1 MSNNTSSE
9 RVIENT
15 EQIYAFGKPMANKYV
30 FGVTNTIGAP
40 FVYNPE
46 QSQSGSCQAEGKR
59 SNYALEENG
68 VRVELEMNQ
77 RETVDAEAR
86 TAAILELQTSLMNKI
101 LEDTKESLREVY
113 TKQIKEDVFA
123 QYQDTAAAHK
133 EEVRLQL
140 VEQLT
145 PEVKAMLRVELMD
158 PVKEELRQE
167 LKAEYHHDEDLS
179 FPGKQGKET
188 DHIGD
193 VEDEAS
199 PSAASQGV
207 KRSHVEQEYDEDDFR
222 GLSPKRARISGYGG
236 EEDDEKESE
245 DEDEN
250 EEEDEGKRN
259 DEEENED
266 EEEGKGDDDEPG
278 DRTAHVGEAQEK
290 APTSPN
296 FRSVKR
302 SRIEEE
308 SEEEN
313 NWERGPKRARISS
326 SGEEQESGEDAGEG
340 WKGGG
345 FDTRG
350 LSFEDP
356 IDLDDSND
364 ERYADDIPRVHLG
377 MPGPSPASPRAGKC
391 PAEGMEDHPDYLSGG
406 GPGCGMGKR

>member
-15 EQIYAFGKPMANKYV
+15 EQRYAFGKPMANKYV

-46 QSQSGSCQAEGKR
+46 QSPSGSCQAKGKR
-59 SNYALEENG
+59 SDYALEENG

-86 TAAILELQTSLMNKI
+86 TTAILELQTSLMNKI

-113 TKQIKEDVFA
+113 AKQIKEDVFA

-167 LKAEYHHDEDLS
+167 LKAEYHHEEDLS

-207 KRSHVEQEYDEDDFR
+207 KRSHLEQQYDEDDFR

-236 EEDDEKESE
+236 EEDDEESE

-250 EEEDEGKRN
+250 EEEDEGKGN
-259 DEEENED
+259 D
-266 EEEGKGDDDEPG
+266 EEEGKGDNDEPG
-278 DRTAHVGEAQEK
+278 DRTAQIGEAQEK

-296 FRSVKR
+296 FRGVKR
-302 SRIEEE
+302 SRMGEE
-308 SEEEN
+308 SDEEN
-313 NWERGPKRARISS
+313 NWVRDPKRARISS
-326 SGEEQESGEDAGEG
+326 SGKEQESGEDTGER
-340 WKGGG
+340 WKGAG
-345 FDTRG
+345 FDTHG
-350 LSFEDP
+350 SSFEDP
-356 IDLDDSND
+356 IDLDD
-364 ERYADDIPRVHLG
+364 ERYADDIPRVDLG
-377 MPGPSPASPRAGKC
+377 MPGPSPRAGRC
-391 PAEGMEDHPDYLSGG
+391 PADGMEEHPDYCSGG